1 MFLCI
6 KYELKRSEI
15 FPSASRGT
23 VTEMTT
29 INYTAYTD
37 IVTLKFTEKCEYRKK
52 IHLCTYIYTSQLP
65 LHSLVLTEGLLVQLK
80 RCCNNKLF

>member
-23 VTEMTT
+23 VTQMTT

-37 IVTLKFTEKCEYRKK
+37 IVTLEIYRKM
-52 IHLCTYIYTSQLP
+52 
-65 LHSLVLTEGLLVQLK
+65 
-80 RCCNNKLF
+80 